1 MSHAAAV
8 IVAAGRG
15 ERVGGPKQFLP
26 LGGIPLLLW
35 SIRTFGSHPA
45 VGEIVVVLPAAL
57 AAEPPEWIPGDRLT
71 CCAGGETRRESAGRG
86 VRAASREAG
95 TILIH
100 DAARP
105 FASHELIDRVISAV
119 LETGAALPVLPLVD
133 SIKRVEGRRVV
144 ESVAREGLGGA
155 QTPQGFDAAL
165 IRGLHLRASQ
175 GNTVASDDAALCEL
189 EGHPVAAVE
198 GDPWNMKITTPTD
211 LSVAEWLVSSGRM
224 RTPGAPEESRGPV

>member
-1 MSHAAAV
+1 VNLAAAV

-15 ERVGGPKQFLP
+15 ERLGSPKQFLP

-45 VGEIVVVLPAAL
+45 VVEVVVVLPPSL
-57 AAEPPEWIPGDRLT
+57 AADPPEWLGGDRLA

-95 TILIH
+95 IILIH

-105 FASHELIDRVISAV
+105 FASHELIDRVIEAV
-119 LETGAALPVLPLVD
+119 VETKAALPVLPVVD
-133 SIKRVEGRRVV
+133 TIKRVEGRSVV
-144 ESVAREGLGGA
+144 ETVAREGLGGA
-155 QTPQGFDAAL
+155 QTPQGFDADL
-165 IRGLHLRASQ
+165 IRGLHDRASREE
-175 GNTVASDDAALCEL
+175 TVASDDSGLAEL

-198 GDPWNMKITTPTD
+198 GDPWNLKITTPAD
-211 LSVAEWLVSSGRM
+211 LAMAEWLVDSGRM
-224 RTPGAPEESRGPV
+224 RVPGAPEGSRGPL